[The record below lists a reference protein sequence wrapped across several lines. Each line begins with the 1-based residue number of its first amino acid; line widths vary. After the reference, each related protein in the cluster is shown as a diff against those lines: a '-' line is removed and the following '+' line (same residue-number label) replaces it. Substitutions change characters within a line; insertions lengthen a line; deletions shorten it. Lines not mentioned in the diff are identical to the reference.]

1 MYQEIETAL
10 LAASEDDRVVCTVLT
25 GAGDYY
31 CSGNDL
37 SNFTQI
43 PPEGPQK
50 MAADAKEILKYNCT
64 CIIIIIEA
72 ALMICCTM

>member
-1 MYQEIETAL
+1 MYKEVKTAL
-10 LAASEDDRVVCTVLT
+10 EAAGQDDRVVCTVLT

-50 MAADAKEILKYNCT
+50 MAADAKEILRCVH
-64 CIIIIIEA
+64 
-72 ALMICCTM
+72 

>member
-1 MYQEIETAL
+1 MYNEIRTAL
-10 LAASEDDRVVCTVLT
+10 VAAGEDDRVVCTLLT

-37 SNFTQI
+37 SLFTQI

-50 MAADAKEILKYNCT
+50 LAAEAKENLKCVY
-64 CIIIIIEA
+64 A
-72 ALMICCTM
+72 HSAFL